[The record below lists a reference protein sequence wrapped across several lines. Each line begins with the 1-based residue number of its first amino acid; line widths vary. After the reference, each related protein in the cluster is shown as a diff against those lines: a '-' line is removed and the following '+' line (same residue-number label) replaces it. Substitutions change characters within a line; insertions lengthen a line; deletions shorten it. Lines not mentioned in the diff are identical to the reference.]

1 MADYDV
7 GVLGLSSPPP
17 SAVLTPYRPAV
28 SVRNNGLHAALA
40 SGYVR
45 IYSAGLL
52 IFESE
57 VFSGTLAPGATGT
70 ADALE
75 YWTPP
80 AEGTYIVQGYV
91 STPLDQVEPNNNLN
105 PTTIFV
111 VGGPVPPTP
120 TVPLHAAQHEEG
132 GVDPINV
139 DGLPGVLAD
148 PQPAQAHG
156 TQHQAGQGDVLNVSG
171 LAGILGDPQTPVA
184 HGNAH
189 HSPVMSTAAEL
200 SAHSGSSAAHSAA
213 TNLANREISGPE
225 VGLVKSAQLSV
236 TTEVADPG
244 DNTAKAALRFDRKWG
259 PANAV
264 HHAAKHAI
272 GGLDEVDVASVT
284 TGIEQAKTCTPSGGQ
299 ITIVTAELTA
309 AQAKAGTVINFT
321 LIGSATTAAGIGQSV
336 DFTIFHQNGGASTA
350 ILTGSIPLAANK
362 SWTFHLFASVGIG
375 TGRAVAGAMYAEMSD
390 TGSVGTEVHADAG
403 AAIGFIA
410 PAAASRFFA
419 AVAWVGG
426 SLGSSLS
433 VSNAIASGVALP

>member
-1 MADYDV
+1 VDYDV
-7 GVLGLSSPPP
+7 AVTGLSSPPP

-52 IFESE
+52 IFETE
-57 VFSGTLAPGATGT
+57 VYSGTLAPGATGT
-70 ADALE
+70 ADGVD

-80 AEGTYIVQGYV
+80 AEGPYIVQGYV
-91 STPLDQVEPNNNLN
+91 TTPLDQVEPNNNLS

-111 VGGPVPPTP
+111 AGGPVPPTP

-148 PQPAQAHG
+148 RQTPSSHAS
-156 TQHQAGQGDVLNVSG
+156 QHQAGGSDALNVGS
-171 LAGILGDPQTPVA
+171 LQGILAQDQPAQVHSNTR
-184 HGNAH
+184 

-200 SAHSGSSAAHSAA
+200 TAHSGSSAAHTAA

-244 DNTAKAALRFDRKWG
+244 DDETKAALRVDRKWG

-284 TGIEQAKTCTPSGGQ
+284 TGIEQDKTCTPAGGQ
-299 ITIVTAELTA
+299 VTLVTALLTT
-309 AQAKAGTVINFT
+309 AQAKPGTVVKFS
-321 LIGSATTAAGIGQSV
+321 LVGTAVTAVGAGQSV
-336 DFTIFHQNGGASTA
+336 TFTIFHKSGINSTPIVAATFA
-350 ILTGSIPLAANK
+350 IAGNK
-362 SWTFHLFASVGIG
+362 TWTYHVDAVVGIG
-375 TGRAVAGAMYAEMSD
+375 ILALVAGTLHGEITDVAAI
-390 TGSVGTEVHADAG
+390 TEAHADAG

-410 PAAASRFFA
+410 PAVASEFYA
-419 AVAWVGG
+419 AVSWAGG
-426 SLGSSLS
+426 SLGSSLT
-433 VSNAIASGVALP
+433 VSNALAFGVVRP